1 MKRGVIVGWF
11 VACSLSGLSCW
22 WTYRIEVDQSSLPFD
37 FVFEKP
43 EKGPE
48 APASDQS
55 SSEIADAI
63 QFQLRPLFSPSRKP
77 VKVGE
82 PEPTPELAEI
92 EAAPPEPVAVARL
105 KLLGTEE
112 TGAGASAL
120 IMDEDTGASDWVA
133 VGSGIGGWRV
143 AKIGTDTVL
152 LTSDGEPGSS
162 LKLSLYPE

>member
-1 MKRGVIVGWF
+1 MAGWL
-11 VACSLSGLSCW
+11 VACSLSGFFFW
-22 WTYRIEVDQSSLPFD
+22 WTYRLEVDQSALPFD

-43 EKGPE
+43 AKSLD
-48 APASDQS
+48 ATASDQS

-63 QFQLRPLFSPSRKP
+63 QFQLRPLFSPSRRP

-82 PEPTPELAEI
+82 PEPTPEPAEI
-92 EAAPPEPVAVARL
+92 EAAPPEPLAVARL
-105 KLLGTEE
+105 KLLGTE
-112 TGAGASAL
+112 GMGPGASAL
-120 IMDEDTGASDWVA
+120 IVDEDTGASDWVA
-133 VGSGIGGWRV
+133 VGGGIGGWRV

>member
-1 MKRGVIVGWF
+1 MIGRV
-11 VACSLSGLSCW
+11 VACSLSGLFCW
-22 WTYRIEVDQSSLPFD
+22 WTYRLEVDQSALPFD

-55 SSEIADAI
+55 SSQIADAI
-63 QFQLRPLFSPSRKP
+63 QFQLRPLFSPSRRP
-77 VKVGE
+77 LPVGE
-82 PEPTPELAEI
+82 PAPIPEPAEI
-92 EAAPPEPVAVARL
+92 EAVPPEPVAVARL
-105 KLLGTEE
+105 KLLGTEK

-133 VGSGIGGWRV
+133 VGGGIGGWRV